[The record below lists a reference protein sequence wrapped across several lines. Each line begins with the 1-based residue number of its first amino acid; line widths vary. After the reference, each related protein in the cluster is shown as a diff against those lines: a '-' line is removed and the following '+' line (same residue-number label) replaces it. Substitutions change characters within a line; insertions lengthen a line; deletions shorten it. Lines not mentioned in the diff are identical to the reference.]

1 VDRGAYWESAHRIG
15 DLVRVTK
22 KANIDFNHQEIKI
35 GDLGVVTKS
44 PAAGSG
50 VLFIEI
56 YLLRTG
62 NVRLCTANEIDIIS
76 NIED

>member
-1 VDRGAYWESAHRIG
+1 MDRGTYWESTHRVG
-15 DLVRVTK
+15 DLVRVIDKTAINFNDQDTK
-22 KANIDFNHQEIKI
+22 V
-35 GDLGVVTKS
+35 GDLGVVVKS
-44 PAAGSG
+44 PAMGIG

-62 NVRLCTANEIDIIS
+62 KIRWCAPNEIDIIS